1 MLVFLKNEKL
11 ANAELKVRSINA
23 ICQSAKAKVMFFF
36 NMSELF
42 WFFFIKKCQNVG
54 FGTS

>member
-1 MLVFLKNEKL
+1 M

-36 NMSELF
+36 NMSENF